1 MGACLRR
8 GLLAGLVAG
17 VLVGAFHLLASEPI
31 FERAV
36 RLEAALHGVH
46 GAPLVSRGGQR
57 IGLIFATVLYG
68 SALGGVFGFFWLIL
82 ARRMR
87 AGTSWTSALRLA
99 FFGFLTLWLI
109 PFLKYPSNPPGV
121 GTPESIGL
129 RTAAY
134 LGMTAISIA
143 ATALVW
149 TTSGR
154 LSGAQPHVRQVVV
167 GGAYILVIAFA
178 YVVLPGGPDAG
189 PVPAQ
194 LVWSFRMMSAAG
206 QALLWLA
213 VGAGFGLLTIRAEGE
228 PKASLVPVAAGAS
241 E

>member
-1 MGACLRR
+1 VGTCLRR

-17 VLVGAFHLLASEPI
+17 VLVGVFHFLASEPV

-36 RLEAALHGVH
+36 RLEVALHGLH
-46 GAPLVSRGGQR
+46 GASLVSRGEQR

-68 SALGGVFGFFWLIL
+68 SALGGVFGFFWPIL
-82 ARRMR
+82 AGRMR
-87 AGTSWTSALRLA
+87 AGTAWTSALRLA
-99 FFGFLTLWLI
+99 FVGFLTLWLV

-121 GTPESIGL
+121 GTPESIGF
-129 RTAAY
+129 RTTAY
-134 LGMTAISIA
+134 LGMTLISIA

-154 LSGAQPHVRQVVV
+154 LSGAQPHVRQLVG

-194 LVWSFRMMSAAG
+194 VVWSFRMMSAAG
-206 QALLWLA
+206 QALLWVA
-213 VGAGFGLLTIRAEGE
+213 MGAGFGLLTIRAEEKLRG
-228 PKASLVPVAAGAS
+228 SRLPVAAGAS
-241 E
+241 G